1 MNTPFYIAKRY
12 LFAKKSTNAINI
24 ISTISMVGVLVGSAA
39 LIIIL
44 TVFNGFGEMVLK
56 MFNTITPQIVIAP
69 VKGKTFDPGLPYFQ
83 QLKKDKRIYSYTE
96 VLMENALLVYNNRQ
110 SVSMVKGVSD
120 NYLRNKSLDTIT
132 VLGKFILHNKNGSQ
146 AVIGSA
152 IQSYL
157 YVNVNDP
164 FVPLQIF
171 SPKKDL
177 GKGSIIPG
185 QDLTMKTIPV
195 AGVFEVQQDFD
206 NLTIVPLDFAR
217 KLLDEPK
224 EVSSIEINLNKG
236 LDADDFKAV
245 LEEKLGDQFYV
256 KNRIEQNQI
265 LYNILGTEKW
275 AVYIILTF
283 IVIIAIFNIIGSLT
297 MLVLDKLKDIAILRS
312 LGAGKTF
319 IKRIFLLEGMMITM
333 AGCVLGL
340 AVGFLFCLGQQKY
353 GWVKMTQDI
362 RLPNAYPIAFK
373 WTDFLLVFITVCIF
387 SFVAS
392 ALSARLS
399 VKKINHINQD
409 L

>member
-1 MNTPFYIAKRY
+1 
-12 LFAKKSTNAINI
+12 
-24 ISTISMVGVLVGSAA
+24 MVGVLVGSAA

-56 MFNTITPQIVIAP
+56 MFNTITPQIVVSP
-69 VKGKTFDPGLPYFQ
+69 VKGKTFDPGMAHFN
-83 QLKKDKRIYSYTE
+83 QLKQDKRIYSYTE

-120 NYLRNKSLDTIT
+120 DYLKNESLDTIT
-132 VLGKFILHNKNGSQ
+132 VLGKFILRNKNSGQ

-157 YVNVNDP
+157 YVNINDP
-164 FVPLQIF
+164 FTPLQIF
-171 SPKKDL
+171 SPKKNL
-177 GKGSIIPG
+177 GKGSAIPG
-185 QDLTMKTIPV
+185 QDLTVKTIPV

-217 KLLDEPK
+217 QLLDEPK
-224 EVSSIEINLNKG
+224 EISSIEINLKKG
-236 LDADDFKAV
+236 IDPDEFKEE
-245 LEEKLGDQFYV
+245 LEEKLGEQFYV
-256 KNRIEQNQI
+256 KNRIEQNKI

-333 AGCVLGL
+333 AGCIIGLG
-340 AVGFLFCLGQQKY
+340 VGFIFCLGQQKY

-362 RLPNAYPIAFK
+362 RIPNAYPIAFK